1 MIFDEILYLSKHEF
15 YLDINE
21 KSPNV
26 ITSKKPKPQNL
37 NLRRSIVTIDIS
49 NEDREK
55 NLILSDQ
62 KFQQNEMYLKECYEI
77 FNRRIKMFELSDKIN
92 KTQTKMELELERIK
106 SLLNDWIFWT
116 SQLVNAS
123 DSLIDQGDID
133 LFKNYLLY
141 LLIYL
146 NDFEKLNII
155 MRIFKRLIEKNGNI
169 EWAECYKD
177 ILMTIQTDFYE
188 KFNYTIKFN

>member
-1 MIFDEILYLSKHEF
+1 MR
-15 YLDINE
+15 
-21 KSPNV
+21 KS
-26 ITSKKPKPQNL
+26 L
-37 NLRRSIVTIDIS
+37 VTIDLSGENNGKNSIVEKEKS
-49 NEDREK
+49 KHNET
-55 NLILSDQ
+55 
-62 KFQQNEMYLKECYEI
+62 YLKECYTI
-77 FNRRIKMFELSDKIN
+77 FKRRIEMFELSDKIN
-92 KTQTKMELELERIK
+92 KTQTKSKLELERIK

-116 SQLVNAS
+116 SQLVNSS
-123 DSLIDQGDID
+123 DSFIDQEDID

-155 MRIFKRLIEKNGNI
+155 MKIFKRLIEKNGNI

-188 KFNYTIKFN
+188 NFNYTIKLN

>member
-1 MIFDEILYLSKHEF
+1 M
-15 YLDINE
+15 
-21 KSPNV
+21 
-26 ITSKKPKPQNL
+26 
-37 NLRRSIVTIDIS
+37 RRSIVTIDLS
-49 NEDREK
+49 NEDKEK
-55 NLILSDQ
+55 NDQ
-62 KFQQNEMYLKECYEI
+62 KFKQNEMYLKECYEI
-77 FNRRIKMFELSDKIN
+77 FNRRIQMFELSDKIN
-92 KTQTKMELELERIK
+92 KTQTKTELELERIK

-116 SQLVNAS
+116 SQLVNAAS
-123 DSLIDQGDID
+123 DSLIDQEDID

-188 KFNYTIKFN
+188 KFNYTIKLN

>member
-1 MIFDEILYLSKHEF
+1 
-15 YLDINE
+15 
-21 KSPNV
+21 
-26 ITSKKPKPQNL
+26 
-37 NLRRSIVTIDIS
+37 LRRSIVTIDLS
-49 NEDREK
+49 NEDKEK
-55 NLILSDQ
+55 NDQ
-62 KFQQNEMYLKECYEI
+62 KFKQNEMYLKECYEI
-77 FNRRIKMFELSDKIN
+77 FNRRIQMFELSDKIN
-92 KTQTKMELELERIK
+92 KTQTKTELELERIK

-116 SQLVNAS
+116 SQLVNAAS
-123 DSLIDQGDID
+123 DSLIDQEDID

-188 KFNYTIKFN
+188 KFNYTIKLN